1 MCLLYTHFYHL
12 ILNTR
17 RVDSSFFVF
26 SFHLYFLNDNK
37 GMSPLC
43 LSLVGSGLHLS
54 VMHLLFHVFLFLFD
68 SFLRP

>member
-1 MCLLYTHFYHL
+1 
-12 ILNTR
+12 
-17 RVDSSFFVF
+17 
-26 SFHLYFLNDNK
+26 
-37 GMSPLC
+37 MSPLC